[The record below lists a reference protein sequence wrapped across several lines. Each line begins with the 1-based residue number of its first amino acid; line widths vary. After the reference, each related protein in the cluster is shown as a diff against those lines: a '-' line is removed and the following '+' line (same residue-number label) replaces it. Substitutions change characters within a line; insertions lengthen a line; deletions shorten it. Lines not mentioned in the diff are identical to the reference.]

1 MGLFK
6 KSKERQLK
14 QDIRR
19 GLRKNE
25 SVSVSDQGL
34 VTGLG
39 GDKVK
44 LSGRGRRKLAKD
56 FAAGKITPDDGVAS
70 KNTVLSAERNAPR
83 VISPKSVVGGSS
95 STSTRTNKKGTV
107 ISKTTNTEDKDKVID
122 KQRARGN
129 VSFNDG
135 PEKTT
140 TTFTPGSIS
149 ESGMGT
155 ANEFS
160 FRGPKSFSNPS
171 GVQSTNMGGMMA
183 DMSASR
189 AKMDQTVDNFGRG
202 GMYSGSTKKA
212 GFQFQMRGN
221 SAFKQLTGKGDPN
234 QVLSMKS
241 PLNDDTGEE
250 HKHPGSTT
258 TSTSTQNVDV
268 GGGVTRTD
276 NLSDSQTTVK
286 KPFVKDPNQ
295 ATGAKLDEYKREK
308 SRCEK
313 NPNANGCSGFKP
325 KNTTSSTSSVESQS
339 TYPISKFTPG
349 TEKSVTTG
357 GATGG
362 YSLKSDPKVKSSS
375 SSSSNTDRTRVDRKK
390 IRQDNRIERKANRK
404 QGKLDKQGGGTNCRM
419 VCD

>member
-1 MGLFK
+1 MGI
-6 KSKERQLK
+6 SKEERKLK
-14 QDIRR
+14 QNIRR

-25 SVSVSDQGL
+25 SVSVSDKGV
-34 VTGLG
+34 VTGQG

-44 LSGRGRRKLAKD
+44 QSGRGRRKLAKD
-56 FAAGKITPDDGVAS
+56 IAAQITSGNAGG
-70 KNTVLSAERNAPR
+70 KNTVITAEKNAKR

-107 ISKTTNTEDKDKVID
+107 INKTTNTENKEKKIE

-140 TTFTPGSIS
+140 TTFTPGSIN

-155 ANEFS
+155 VNEFS

-202 GMYSGSTKKA
+202 GMYSSSTKKA

-234 QVLSMKS
+234 QVLSMRS
-241 PLNDDTGEE
+241 PLNDVRDEE
-250 HKHPGSTT
+250 HEHPGSTT
-258 TSTSTQNVDV
+258 TSSTSTQNVDV
-268 GGGVTRTD
+268 QPGVVRTD
-276 NLSDSQTTVK
+276 DLFDSKTESSVK
-286 KPFVKDPNQ
+286 KPKDPNQ
-295 ATGAKLDEYKREK
+295 ATGAKLDYYKKEK

-313 NPNANGCSGFKP
+313 NPNAPNCSGFKP
-325 KNTTSSTSSVESQS
+325 INETSSTSSVESQS

-349 TEKSVTTG
+349 TENTQTTG
-357 GATGG
+357 GVTGG
-362 YSLKSDPKVKSSS
+362 YSLQGDPEVKSYSS
-375 SSSSNTDRTRVDRKK
+375 DSSDTDRTRPDRKK
-390 IRQDNRIERKANRK
+390 IRQDNKIERKANRK

>member
-56 FAAGKITPDDGVAS
+56 QAAQITSGNAGG
-70 KNTVLSAERNAPR
+70 KNTVITAEKNAKR
-83 VISPKSVVGGSS
+83 VISPKSVVGSSS

-107 ISKTTNTEDKDKVID
+107 ISKTTNTKDKDKVID

-129 VSFNDG
+129 VSYNDG
-135 PEKTT
+135 PKKTT

-149 ESGMGT
+149 KSGMGT

-189 AKMDQTVDNFGRG
+189 AKMNQTVDNFGRG
-202 GMYSGSTKKA
+202 GIYSESDKKA

-250 HKHPGSTT
+250 HKHTN
-258 TSTSTQNVDV
+258 TSTSTQKVDV

-276 NLSDSQTTVK
+276 NLSDTETTVK
-286 KPFVKDPNQ
+286 KPVVKDPNQ
-295 ATGAKLDEYKREK
+295 ATGAKLDYYKKEK

-313 NPNANGCSGFKP
+313 NPNADGCSGFKP

-339 TYPISKFTPG
+339 IYPISTFTPG

-404 QGKLDKQGGGTNCRM
+404 QDKLDKQGGGTNCRM

>member
-135 PEKTT
+135 PKKTT

-160 FRGPKSFSNPS
+160 FRVPKSISNPM

-183 DMSASR
+183 EMSASR
-189 AKMDQTVDNFGRG
+189 TKMDETVDNFGRG

-241 PLNDDTGEE
+241 PLNDVRDEE
-250 HKHPGSTT
+250 HEHPGSTT

-276 NLSDSQTTVK
+276 DFIDSKTVNNVK
-286 KPFVKDPNQ
+286 KPKDPNQ
-295 ATGAKLDEYKREK
+295 ATGAKLDYYKKEK

-313 NPNANGCSGFKP
+313 NPNAPNCSGFKP
-325 KNTTSSTSSVESQS
+325 KNETSSSSSVQSQS

-349 TEKSVTTG
+349 TENTQTTG
-357 GATGG
+357 GVTGG
-362 YSLKSDPKVKSSS
+362 YSLQGDPEVKSSS
-375 SSSSNTDRTRVDRKK
+375 SSSSDTDRTRVDRKK

>member
-1 MGLFK
+1 MGI
-6 KSKERQLK
+6 SKEERKLK
-14 QDIRR
+14 QNIRR

-25 SVSVSDQGL
+25 SVSVSDKGV
-34 VTGLG
+34 VTGQG

-44 LSGRGRRKLAKD
+44 QSGRGRRKLAKD
-56 FAAGKITPDDGVAS
+56 FAAEITSGNAGG
-70 KNTVLSAERNAPR
+70 KNTVLSAEKNAPR
-83 VISPKSVVGGSS
+83 VISPKSVVGSSS

-107 ISKTTNTEDKDKVID
+107 ISKTTNTEDKEKVIE

-129 VSFNDG
+129 FSFNDG
-135 PEKTT
+135 PKKTT

-149 ESGMGT
+149 KSGMGT
-155 ANEFS
+155 TNEFS

-189 AKMDQTVDNFGRG
+189 AKMQETVDNIGRG
-202 GMYSGSTKKA
+202 GIYSGIDKKT

-221 SAFKQLTGKGDPN
+221 SAFKQLTGKSDPN

-258 TSTSTQNVDV
+258 TSTSTQKVDV

-276 NLSDSQTTVK
+276 NLSDSRTTVK

-313 NPNANGCSGFKP
+313 NPNADGCSGFKP
-325 KNTTSSTSSVESQS
+325 KNTTSSTSSVKSQS

-349 TEKSVTTG
+349 TEESVTTG
-357 GATGG
+357 GITGSG
-362 YSLKSDPKVKSSS
+362 SLQGNAEVKSSS
-375 SSSSNTDRTRVDRKK
+375 SSSSDTDRTRVDRKK
-390 IRQDNRIERKANRK
+390 IRQDNKIERKANRK